1 MKTEFWRI
9 MTTPLEELTIE
20 ELEFGANHTD
30 NSVTSKNVFLAEIAR
45 RTDNDVLHYYS

>member
-30 NSVTSKNVFLAEIAR
+30 NSVTSKKCISSGNSTA
-45 RTDNDVLHYYS
+45 NG